1 MNEFIEEVDIN
12 KAYRLLNV
20 GGTTL
25 VSASYDGVSDI
36 MPATWA
42 CALDLAPTK
51 ATVVID
57 SSHFTRPL
65 MEKSGYF
72 ALQLL
77 TVGIAEETLRLGC
90 VSKYEMADKVEKS
103 GAKLFTMPGYDI
115 PLVKGCAAWMIFKIL
130 SEPHNQDQYDL
141 FIGECV
147 AAWSD
152 SRVFSGGH
160 WHFEEAPDALRTLH
174 YVAGG
179 HFYKIGE
186 PLEIK
191 GIMPDEV

>member
-1 MNEFIEEVDIN
+1 MLSYMAEVDVN

-25 VSASYDGVSDI
+25 VSACHEGVSDV

-72 ALQLL
+72 ALQLP
-77 TVGIAEETLRLGC
+77 TVGIVKETMRLGA
-90 VSKYEMADKVEKS
+90 VSKYDMPDKVEKS
-103 GAKLFTMPGYDI
+103 GVKLFRMPGYDL
-115 PLVKGCAAWMIFKIL
+115 PLVEGCSAWMIFKIL
-130 SEPHNQDQYDL
+130 SLTMDL
-141 FIGECV
+141 YIE
-147 AAWSD
+147 
-152 SRVFSGGH
+152 
-160 WHFEEAPDALRTLH
+160 
-174 YVAGG
+174 
-179 HFYKIGE
+179 I
-186 PLEIK
+186 LE
-191 GIMPDEV
+191 VNVWQT

>member
-1 MNEFIEEVDIN
+1 MCPFMAEVDID

-25 VSASYDGVSDI
+25 VSASFDGVSDI

-72 ALQLL
+72 SLQLP
-77 TVGIAEETLRLGC
+77 TAAIVKETMRLGA
-90 VSKYEMADKVEKS
+90 VSKFD
-103 GAKLFTMPGYDI
+103 MPGYDI
-115 PLVKGCAAWMIFKIL
+115 PLVEGCAAWMIFKIL
-130 SEPHNQDQYDL
+130 SEPHNQNQYDL

-152 SRVFSGGH
+152 TRVFSNGH
-160 WHFEEAPDALRTLH
+160 WHFETAPAELRTLH

-179 HFYKIGE
+179 HFYTIGE
-186 PLEIK
+186 PLVIE
-191 GIMPDEV
+191 GILPEED

>member
-1 MNEFIEEVDIN
+1 MCPFMAEVDID

-25 VSASYDGVSDI
+25 VSASFDGVSDI

-72 ALQLL
+72 SLQLP
-77 TVGIAEETLRLGC
+77 TAAIVKETMRLGA
-90 VSKYEMADKVEKS
+90 VSKFDMPDKVEKS

-115 PLVKGCAAWMIFKIL
+115 PLVEGCAAWMIFKIL
-130 SEPHNQDQYDL
+130 SEPHNQNQYDL
-141 FIGECV
+141 LSVSVWRLGLIRECFQT
-147 AAWSD
+147 AT
-152 SRVFSGGH
+152 GTLKL
-160 WHFEEAPDALRTLH
+160 LRLNL
-174 YVAGG
+174 G
-179 HFYKIGE
+179 HFTTW
-186 PLEIK
+186 LA
-191 GIMPDEV
+191 VTSTQSASRL

>member
-1 MNEFIEEVDIN
+1 MCPFMAEVDID

-25 VSASYDGVSDI
+25 VSASFDGVSDI

-72 ALQLL
+72 SLQLP
-77 TVGIAEETLRLGC
+77 TAAIVKETMRLRA
-90 VSKYEMADKVEKS
+90 VSKFDMPDKVKKVEPSFLRCLDTTYRLLK
-103 GAKLFTMPGYDI
+103 GA
-115 PLVKGCAAWMIFKIL
+115 PLG
-130 SEPHNQDQYDL
+130 
-141 FIGECV
+141 
-147 AAWSD
+147 
-152 SRVFSGGH
+152 
-160 WHFEEAPDALRTLH
+160 
-174 YVAGG
+174 
-179 HFYKIGE
+179 
-186 PLEIK
+186 
-191 GIMPDEV
+191 

>member
-1 MNEFIEEVDIN
+1 MCPFMAEVDID

-25 VSASYDGVSDI
+25 VSASFDGVSDI

-51 ATVVID
+51 AMVVID

-72 ALQLL
+72 SLQLP
-77 TVGIAEETLRLGC
+77 TVAIVKETMRLGA
-90 VSKYEMADKVEKS
+90 VSKFDMPDKVEKS

-115 PLVKGCAAWMIFKIL
+115 PLVEGCAAWMIFKIL
-130 SEPHNQDQYDL
+130 SEPHNQNQYDL

-152 SRVFSGGH
+152 TRVFSNGH
-160 WHFEEAPDALRTLH
+160 WHFETAPAELRTLH

-179 HFYKIGE
+179 HFYTIGE
-186 PLEIK
+186 PLVIE
-191 GIMPDEV
+191 GILPEED

>member
-1 MNEFIEEVDIN
+1 MRPFMAEVDID

-25 VSASYDGVSDI
+25 VSASFDGVSDI

-72 ALQLL
+72 SLQLP
-77 TVGIAEETLRLGC
+77 TAGIVKETMRLGA
-90 VSKYEMADKVEKS
+90 VSKFDMPDKVE
-103 GAKLFTMPGYDI
+103 I
-115 PLVKGCAAWMIFKIL
+115 KIL
-130 SEPHNQDQYDL
+130 SEPHNQNQYDL

-152 SRVFSGGH
+152 TRVFSNGH
-160 WHFEEAPDALRTLH
+160 WHFETAPAELRTLH

-179 HFYKIGE
+179 HFYTIGE
-186 PLEIK
+186 PLVIE
-191 GIMPDEV
+191 GILPEED

>member
-1 MNEFIEEVDIN
+1 MCPFMAEVDID

-25 VSASYDGVSDI
+25 VSASFDGVSDI

-72 ALQLL
+72 SLQLP
-77 TVGIAEETLRLGC
+77 TAAIVKETMRLARSVNLIC
-90 VSKYEMADKVEKS
+90 RIKLKKVEPSFLRCPDTTYRLLK
-103 GAKLFTMPGYDI
+103 GA
-115 PLVKGCAAWMIFKIL
+115 PLG
-130 SEPHNQDQYDL
+130 
-141 FIGECV
+141 
-147 AAWSD
+147 
-152 SRVFSGGH
+152 
-160 WHFEEAPDALRTLH
+160 
-174 YVAGG
+174 
-179 HFYKIGE
+179 
-186 PLEIK
+186 
-191 GIMPDEV
+191 

>member
-1 MNEFIEEVDIN
+1 MCPFMAEVDID

-25 VSASYDGVSDI
+25 VSASFDGVSDI

-72 ALQLL
+72 SLQLP
-77 TVGIAEETLRLGC
+77 TAAIVKETMRLGA
-90 VSKYEMADKVEKS
+90 VSKFDMPDKVEKS
-103 GAKLFTMPGYDI
+103 GAKLFTMPGYDM
-115 PLVKGCAAWMIFKIL
+115 PLVEGCAAWMIFKIL
-130 SEPHNQDQYDL
+130 SEPHNQNQYDL

-152 SRVFSGGH
+152 TRVFSNGH
-160 WHFEEAPDALRTLH
+160 WHFESAPAELRTLH

-179 HFYKIGE
+179 HFYTIGRA
-186 PLEIK
+186 PC
-191 GIMPDEV
+191 D